1 MFNESINYL
10 RKSDELYKTVFIGGI
25 LTLLGFLL
33 VPTFTVVGY
42 VVRVLRRTSRGDEE
56 PPVFT
61 DVDDAIEM
69 TVEGFKGFVVAFV
82 YSLVPLVVAGVL
94 VGGSIVSLIAGGGGN
109 SGGLVGLGLGG
120 LLLGGLV
127 ALVLG
132 LAAAYVIPAALA
144 NFADAGS
151 IGAGFDFD
159 VLRPVLTSSTYA
171 RGWLVGLAVVIVG
184 GILLSVLSIVP
195 LLGTV
200 LGVFVQ
206 FYFLVAAYYVI
217 GRTWGE
223 LRDVAPV
230 GDGDSPS
237 EQAAV

>member
-42 VVRVLRRTSRGDEE
+42 IVRVLRRTASGDEE

-69 TVEGFKGFVVAFV
+69 TVEGFKGFIVAFA
-82 YSLVPLVVAGVL
+82 YSLVPLVIAGVL
-94 VGGSIVSLIAGGGGN
+94 VGGSIISLIAGGSGN
-109 SGGLVGLGLGG
+109 SGALTGLGLGG
-120 LLLGGLV
+120 LLIGGLV
-127 ALVLG
+127 AFVLG

-144 NFADAGS
+144 NFAEEGS
-151 IGAGFDFD
+151 IGAGFDFAT
-159 VLRPVLTSSTYA
+159 LRPVLTSGTYA
-171 RGWLVGLAVVIVG
+171 RGWLVGLAVVIAG
-184 GILLSVLSIVP
+184 GIVLAVLNFIP

-206 FYFLVAAYYVI
+206 FYAIVAAYYVI

-223 LRDVAPV
+223 LRGVAPV
-230 GDGDSPS
+230 GDGDSPN
-237 EQAAV
+237 EQAVV